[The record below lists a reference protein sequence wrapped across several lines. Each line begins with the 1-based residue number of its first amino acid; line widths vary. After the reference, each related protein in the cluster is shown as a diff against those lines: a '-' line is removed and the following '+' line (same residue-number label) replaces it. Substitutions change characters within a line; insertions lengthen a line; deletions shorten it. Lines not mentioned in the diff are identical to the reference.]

1 MNRFHRWYCRTDA
14 WRRTLEERL
23 LPWVLRDLDLG
34 DDVLEVGPGPGLTT
48 DVLQRRTARLT
59 SIEVDERLAR
69 ALERRT
75 RATNGTVVAGDATV
89 MPFADASFSGA
100 VSFTMLHHVPSP
112 ILQDRLL
119 REVHR
124 VLRAGACFA
133 GSDSTVSLLFR
144 AAHLFDIMVPV
155 DPDIFA
161 ERLERAGFRDVA
173 VRTGRGAF
181 RFRARR

>member
-1 MNRFHRWYCRTDA
+1 MNRLHRWYCRTDA
-14 WRRTLEERL
+14 WRRTVEERL

-34 DDVLEVGPGPGLTT
+34 DELLEVGPGPGLTT
-48 DVLQRRTARLT
+48 DVLQRRTKRLT
-59 SIEVDERLAR
+59 SIEVDERLAQS
-69 ALERRT
+69 LERRT
-75 RATNGTVVAGDATV
+75 RSTNVTVVAGDATA

-112 ILQDRLL
+112 VLEDRLL
-119 REVHR
+119 KEVHR
-124 VLRAGACFA
+124 VLRTGACYA

-144 AAHLFDIMVPV
+144 AAHLFDTLVPV
-155 DPDIFA
+155 DPDTFG
-161 ERLERAGFRDVA
+161 ERLERVGFRDVA